1 MSLIC
6 ALCVYR
12 ACMHYVKGGRGL
24 NYLKEINGF
33 MRFLETTELKP
44 TTQALWFHLMD
55 INNGCRWKEWFTVS
69 NSRLYSRLGVSEN
82 TMDKHREILM
92 KHGRIEYKPKGK
104 AAGSYRIISLENT
117 ASIAPAP
124 VPDEE
129 PEKPKEKTTRQ
140 EDKPMNPNPFEFYE
154 SHFGGTLNSFNADK
168 IGQFID
174 DHGEEKVL
182 QIMKEAVQKDRKSI
196 NWVSAVLYRPI
207 NKGGK
212 QDAKGNVGR
221 SVSKNEGQSKV
232 TPIFGTGRH
241 RRKA

>member
-1 MSLIC
+1 M
-6 ALCVYR
+6 
-12 ACMHYVKGGRGL
+12 

-55 INNGCRWKEWFTVS
+55 INNGCSWKGWFTVP
-69 NSRLYSRLGVSEN
+69 NSRLYSRLGVSEK
-82 TMDKHREILM
+82 TMIEHRKILIE
-92 KHGRIEYKPKGK
+92 HGRIEYKPKGK
-104 AAGSYRIISLENT
+104 SAGSYRIVSLET
-117 ASIAPAP
+117 KASIAP

-129 PEKPKEKTTRQ
+129 PEKPKEEKSTRQ

-154 SHFGGTLNSFNADK
+154 SHFGGTLNPFNADK
-168 IGQFID
+168 INQMID

-182 QIMKEAVQKDRKSI
+182 EIMKEAVQKDRKSI

-212 QDAKGNVGR
+212 QDAKGNAGR
-221 SVSKNEGQSKV
+221 SVSKNEGKSKV

>member
-1 MSLIC
+1 M
-6 ALCVYR
+6 
-12 ACMHYVKGGRGL
+12 

-33 MRFLETTELKP
+33 MRWLETSPLKP
-44 TTQALWFHLMD
+44 TTQALWLQLMD
-55 INNGCRWKEWFTVS
+55 INNGCNWREWFTVS
-69 NSRLYSRLGVSEN
+69 NTTLVARLNVSEK
-82 TMDKHREILM
+82 TVLEHRKILVEA
-92 KHGRIEYKPKGK
+92 GRIEYIPQGK
-104 AAGSYRIISLENT
+104 KAGRYRIISLENA
-117 ASIAPAP
+117 ASP
-124 VPDEE
+124 V
-129 PEKPKEKTTRQ
+129 PEKPKEEKPTRQ
-140 EDKPMNPNPFEFYE
+140 EDKQPMNPFVFFE
-154 SHFGGTLNSFNADK
+154 SHFGGTLSPINAQK

-212 QDAKGNVGR
+212 QDAKGNAGR